1 MSRSS
6 SASPVYG
13 RKRNQPSTVEPAFLS
28 VEECAAPEVL
38 REDVESIFT
47 AFDARRVP
55 RVWLFF
61 VGLALSAIAAFFLFQ
76 SAAEKDWTFVVL
88 FAGGALSYAPIG
100 MLKNEFKDQLIP
112 QILTQYGFTYDRKAS
127 RVRLKDYTDVLPSYT
142 SSSLSDHFW
151 GTRDGIKVGVCELT
165 LSQKSGKNSRTVF
178 DGLLCRFD
186 YPKTAKTEVAVKSDA
201 GAVGQFFRDVF
212 ASADRVKLEDPAFEA
227 RFDVYSCD
235 QVAARYILTPTVM
248 ERLMILERHHRGLRA
263 IFRGSEV
270 LLAIPDGTDLFH
282 PGSFFSELDRG
293 LVRQFHQDMTSI
305 LAFIEVL
312 KLDAQSKI

>member
-6 SASPVYG
+6 SVPPVYG
-13 RKRNQPSTVEPAFLS
+13 RKRNQPRSAEPASLS
-28 VEECAAPEVL
+28 AEEYAAPEISQ
-38 REDVESIFT
+38 EDIESIFT

-61 VGLALSAIAAFFLFQ
+61 AGLALAAVAAVFVFQ
-76 SAAEKDWTFVVL
+76 NAAEKDWAFVVL

-100 MLKNEFKDQLIP
+100 MLKNEFKDQLVP
-112 QILTQYGFTYDRKAS
+112 KILTQYGFTYDRKAR

-151 GTRDGIKVGVCELT
+151 GIRDGIKMSVCELT
-165 LSQKSGKNSRTVF
+165 LRQKSGKSSRTVF

-186 YPKTAKTEVAVKSDA
+186 YPKTAKVEVAVKSDA
-201 GAVGQFFRDVF
+201 GAIGQFFRGIF

-227 RFDVYSCD
+227 KFDVYSRD

-248 ERLMILERHHRGLRA
+248 ERLMVLERQHRGLRA
-263 IFRGSEV
+263 IFRGNEV
-270 LLAIPDGTDLFH
+270 LLAIPDGTDLFR

-293 LVRQFHQDMTSI
+293 LVKQFHRDMTGVF
-305 LAFIEVL
+305 AFIDAL
-312 KLDAQSKI
+312 KLDAQSRI